1 MTPDPKED
9 RPEPEPT
16 EVVDGIQTVPTDPVE
31 LIGLPSEGFHTE
43 AFLGSREVEEAEE
56 ND

>member
-9 RPEPEPT
+9 PPELEPADAMD
-16 EVVDGIQTVPTDPVE
+16 VIQTTASDPVE

-43 AFLGSREVEEAEE
+43 AFLGSRELEEIDE
-56 ND
+56 DD